1 MVPRFSKRK
10 QSSYSFSAMMWH
22 RLRKNNAAI
31 FGMSVIGF
39 SIVIASLGYLITP
52 DSTPNGNLQ
61 FPELNIK
68 QPGFEMKFLK
78 VRKNE
83 EGNEKGFFAKM
94 QEGES
99 NNYRMIPM
107 YDYFFEGNDI
117 VVEQYTG
124 AEPNH
129 GPEIRFNL
137 ADVLYPIDF
146 NKPLRSYPNRGL
158 MEFYSIGDSA
168 IKSIRIE
175 DMRGQVEEGSIK
187 EQRYWLGTDRL
198 GRDLLSRLMLG
209 TRVSLTVGL
218 VSVLISLV
226 IGVAI
231 GATGGFF
238 RGWVDNII
246 MWIINVVWSIPTL
259 LLVIAIT
266 LVLGKGLVQVFIA
279 VGLTMWVDVAR
290 VVRGQTLSLREQE
303 FIEAG
308 RALGY
313 SNARLIFRHV
323 LPNILGPVIVICADN
338 FANAILIEAG
348 LSFLG
353 LGAQPPTPSWGA
365 MISEHRPYITTDAA
379 YLAIIP
385 GLAIMLMVLAF
396 VILGNG
402 LRDAIDVKEAGKEQV
417 LGY

>member
-1 MVPRFSKRK
+1 
-10 QSSYSFSAMMWH
+10 MWH
-22 RLRKNNAAI
+22 RLRRNNSAL
-31 FGMSVIGF
+31 FGMAVIGF
-39 SIVIASLGYLITP
+39 SIIIASLGYLITP

-68 QPGFEMKFLK
+68 KPGFKMRFLK
-78 VRKNE
+78 VKKNE
-83 EGNEKGFFAKM
+83 ESNEKGFFERM
-94 QEGES
+94 QEGAS
-99 NNYRMIPM
+99 NNYSMIPM
-107 YDYFFEGNDI
+107 YDYFFEDNDI

-124 AEPNH
+124 SEPNS
-129 GPEIRFNL
+129 GTEIRFNL
-137 ADVLYPIDF
+137 ADVIYAIDF

-158 MEFYSIGDSA
+158 MEFYAIGDSA
-168 IKSIRIE
+168 ILSISIE
-175 DMRGQVEEGSIK
+175 DLRGQVEAENII
-187 EQRYWLGTDRL
+187 EQKYWLGTDRL

-218 VSVLISLV
+218 VAVLISLV

-238 RGWVDNII
+238 RGWIDNVI
-246 MWIINVVWSIPTL
+246 MWLINVVWSIPTL

-313 SNARLIFRHV
+313 SNTRLIFRHV

-365 MISEHRPYITTDAA
+365 MISEHRPYINTDAA

-402 LRDAIDVKEAGKEQV
+402 LRDAIDVKEAEKGQTV
-417 LGY
+417 PGY

>member
-1 MVPRFSKRK
+1 MFFGTRKRK
-10 QSSYSFSAMMWH
+10 QSSFSFSAMMWH
-22 RLRKNNAAI
+22 RLRRNNSAM
-31 FGMSVIGF
+31 FGMSVIAF
-39 SIVIASLGYLITP
+39 SVIISLLGYLITP
-52 DSTPNGNLQ
+52 DSTPNGNQQ

-68 QPGFEMKFLK
+68 SPGFDMRFLK
-78 VRKNE
+78 VKKNE
-83 EGNEKGFFAKM
+83 TGNQRSFFGKVW
-94 QEGES
+94 EGES
-99 NNYRMIPM
+99 DVYQLTPL
-107 YDYFFEGNDI
+107 YDYYFEGNDI

-124 AEPNH
+124 SEPNN

-137 ADVLYPIDF
+137 ADVIYAMDLYRPF
-146 NKPLRSYPNRGL
+146 RSYPNRGI
-158 MEFYSIGDSA
+158 MEFYEVGDSTL
-168 IKSIRIE
+168 ISLSIEELRAEVEKEYIIE
-175 DMRGQVEEGSIK
+175 RE
-187 EQRYWLGTDRL
+187 YFLGTDRL
-198 GRDLLSRLMLG
+198 GRDMLSRLMLG

-226 IGVAI
+226 IGVII
-231 GATGGFF
+231 GAAGGFF

-246 MWIINVVWSIPTL
+246 MWLINVVWSIPTL

-290 VVRGQTLSLREQE
+290 VVRGQTLGIREQE

-308 RALGY
+308 RALGFT
-313 SNARLIFRHV
+313 NLRLIFRHV
-323 LPNILGPVIVICADN
+323 MPNILGPVIVICADN

-385 GLAIMLMVLAF
+385 GLAIMIMVLAF

-402 LRDAIDVKEAGKEQV
+402 LRDAIDVKAAQKEQV